1 MASSYT
7 SRIRLTKQAD
17 GENPN
22 TWGTILNNQVID
34 LIDDAIASYT
44 TISIG
49 SAATV
54 TLTENEGASDQSRS
68 AFIELT
74 GSVGG
79 SNNTISLIIPAKSK
93 SYVINNKV
101 SANTTASDI
110 VKMKTAGGDGYDIQL
125 GAVGLVICDGTSVHS
140 LNTKGFNLG
149 TAASADIGVCT
160 TNVPDTSLADI
171 RYLRVSTSANV
182 SLIGTK
188 YIVGASASTPGNFVN
203 GTNARAYNPI
213 VTETD
218 AELSK
223 RILAHSKQESEQAA
237 KRGVRIHNEL
247 ELFFRKGCIHSSN
260 MGTYESDIKKICDA
274 TKAVLDVNCGEQ
286 GWISEKSFCHKELGY
301 GGKVD
306 LYSSQWVIDFKT
318 KDSIEDKKQLAFD
331 SMAHQLVGYERGLP
345 RHHSDTKFSGSI
357 RRMAN
362 VFISADN
369 HGHVMFH
376 EWPQVKHEVYW
387 NVFTSALD
395 LWKHMKNY
403 RPEEFNNEGN

>member
-34 LIDDAIASYT
+34 LLDDAIASYT

-54 TLTENEGASDQSRS
+54 TLTENEGAADQSRS

-79 SNNTISLIIPAKSK
+79 ANNTISLIIPAKSK

-101 SANTTASDI
+101 SANTTASDT
-110 VKMKTAGGDGYDIQL
+110 VKMKTAGGDGYDIKL

-171 RYLRVSTSANV
+171 RYLRVSTSSNV
-182 SLIGTK
+182 SLIGSK
-188 YIVGASASTPGNFVN
+188 FIVGASVSTPGNFVI

-213 VTETD
+213 VTVTD
-218 AELSK
+218 AACISVNMALGNNFVVTLGGNRTLKKPANCTVGQGGNIYFIQDGTGSRTLGYNTAWQFVSATVPTLSTG
-223 RILAHSKQESEQAA
+223 AA
-237 KRGVRIHNEL
+237 DVDMLVYNAR
-247 ELFFRKGCIHSSN
+247 SS
-260 MGTYESDIKKICDA
+260 A
-274 TKAVLDVNCGEQ
+274 TIDAVLLKN
-286 GWISEKSFCHKELGY
+286 
-301 GGKVD
+301 
-306 LYSSQWVIDFKT
+306 
-318 KDSIEDKKQLAFD
+318 FD
-331 SMAHQLVGYERGLP
+331 R
-345 RHHSDTKFSGSI
+345 
-357 RRMAN
+357 
-362 VFISADN
+362 
-369 HGHVMFH
+369 
-376 EWPQVKHEVYW
+376 
-387 NVFTSALD
+387 
-395 LWKHMKNY
+395 
-403 RPEEFNNEGN
+403 